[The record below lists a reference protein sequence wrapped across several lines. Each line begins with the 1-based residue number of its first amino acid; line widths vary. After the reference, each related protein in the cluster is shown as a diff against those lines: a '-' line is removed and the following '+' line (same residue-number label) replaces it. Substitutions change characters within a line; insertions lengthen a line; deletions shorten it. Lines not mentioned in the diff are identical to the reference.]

1 MGCFVTSVK
10 SGREKTGLNC
20 RLYPHESERREGTL
34 GTARCNV
41 CPQHFDTRAN
51 TLGNTRIGCLN
62 TVFFRCLWHST
73 YGVKPGLNVR
83 VNRLTKEARHC
94 PYVPLRFDMES
105 DVPLRRRC
113 CFSQFGQYP
122 IAWVLWSQEV
132 TTTI

>member
-51 TLGNTRIGCLN
+51 TLGNTRIGCLDR
-62 TVFFRCLWHST
+62 VFFRCFWLI
-73 YGVKPGLNVR
+73 YGVKPELNVR
-83 VNRLTKEARHC
+83 ANRLTKEVRHC

-113 CFSQFGQYP
+113 CFHNLANIQLR
-122 IAWVLWSQEV
+122 VLW
-132 TTTI
+132 TRK